1 MASYIPSTQEERL
14 EMLKAIGLNDFK
26 DLYKDVPQEMLLN
39 DGDLNIPE
47 GMSEMEVGRAVA
59 AMAAKN
65 HVFPVVLRGA
75 GAYDHYIPS
84 IVKYVPAKEEFLTAY
99 TPYQAE
105 MSQGILQ
112 SIFEYQSII
121 CELTGMDVS
130 NASVYD
136 GATAAAEAAAMC
148 RDRKRKVTL
157 VSATTNPEVINTIRT
172 YCYGT
177 GDEMRIV
184 PAKDGKT
191 DMAALKEM
199 LGADIA
205 SFYVQQPNFFG
216 QFEEAEEL
224 GKLVHEAGA
233 MYVMG
238 CNPIA
243 LAIMKPPAECGA
255 DVAVGEAQPLGMPLS
270 YGGPYLGFMATTTKH
285 LRKLPGRIVG
295 ETVDT
300 EGRRAFCLALQAREQ
315 HIRREKA
322 SSNICSN
329 QALCALTAGVYVSAT
344 VQICCL
350 KPIRCCKRQHQT
362 IRSSR
367 QSEPRLR
374 NCWAVTHPYSREL
387 HPAAARMRCSILL
400 RFRTGFM
407 ARSLLRE
414 QNLWKHLRTVCCSP
428 SLVNVPWLW
437 KTAAMR
443 RKWKTQNCRLSR
455 KSFEPISCA
464 PFLTTCAHR

>member
-1 MASYIPSTQEERL
+1 MASYIPSTKEERL
-14 EMLKAIGLNDFK
+14 EMLKVVGLNDYR
-26 DLYKDVPQEMLLN
+26 DLYKDVPAEMLLN

-47 GMSEMEVGRAVA
+47 GMSELEVGRAVS

-84 IVKYVPAKEEFLTAY
+84 VVKYVPAKEEFLTAY

-177 GDEMRIV
+177 GDEMKIV

-199 LGADIA
+199 LGADTA

-243 LAIMKPPAECGA
+243 LAIMKTPAECGA

-270 YGGPYLGFMATTTKH
+270 YGGPYLGFMATTNKH
-285 LRKLPGRIVG
+285 MRKLPGRIVG

-329 QALCALTAGVYVSAT
+329 QALCALTAGVYVSAMGPVGMT
-344 VQICCL
+344 QAAKQSMAKAHYLANELCKIPGISL
-350 KPIRCCKRQHQT
+350 KFTGEYFHEFVVEMPKADEVLCALEKADILGGLKIEEGVLWCATEK
-362 IRSSR
+362 
-367 QSEPRLR
+367 
-374 NCWAVTHPYSREL
+374 VTKADL
-387 HPAAARMRCSILL
+387 D
-400 RFRTGFM
+400 
-407 ARSLLRE
+407 
-414 QNLWKHLRTVCCSP
+414 RTVAI
-428 SLVNVPWLW
+428 VKEV
-437 KTAAMR
+437 
-443 RKWKTQNCRLSR
+443 
-455 KSFEPISCA
+455 CA
-464 PFLTTCAHR
+464 

>member
-1 MASYIPSTQEERL
+1 MASYIPSTREERL

-47 GMSEMEVGRAVA
+47 GMSEMEVGRAVS

-177 GDEMRIV
+177 GDEMKIV

-199 LGADIA
+199 LAADTA

-243 LAIMKPPAECGA
+243 LAIMKTPAECGA

-270 YGGPYLGFMATTTKH
+270 YGGPYLGFMATTNKH
-285 LRKLPGRIVG
+285 MRKLPGRIVG

-329 QALCALTAGVYVSAT
+329 QALCALTAGVYVSAMGPVGMAQAAKQSMAKAHYLANELCKIPGVSLKFT
-344 VQICCL
+344 GDYFHEFVTEMPKAEEVLKALENADILGGLQIEEGVLWCATEKVTKADL
-350 KPIRCCKRQHQT
+350 DR
-362 IRSSR
+362 
-367 QSEPRLR
+367 
-374 NCWAVTHPYSREL
+374 AVAIVKE
-387 HPAAARMRCSILL
+387 
-400 RFRTGFM
+400 
-407 ARSLLRE
+407 
-414 QNLWKHLRTVCCSP
+414 VC
-428 SLVNVPWLW
+428 
-437 KTAAMR
+437 A
-443 RKWKTQNCRLSR
+443 
-455 KSFEPISCA
+455 
-464 PFLTTCAHR
+464 

>member
-1 MASYIPSTQEERL
+1 MRSFSKKALALILALAFILPSAIVSYATDEE
-14 EMLKAIGLNDFK
+14 AYYQNDSSSNVIDNAVLNDYGFK
-26 DLYKDVPQEMLLN
+26 ISAESLDGYSETNGDVSNSPFGKVYMDSFTYQEPLYIASNNKNYIEASADSKV
-39 DGDLNIPE
+39 D
-47 GMSEMEVGRAVA
+47 VA
-59 AMAAKN
+59 AN
-65 HVFPVVLRGA
+65 GFD
-75 GAYDHYIPS
+75 YEEIS
-84 IVKYVPAKEEFLTAY
+84 ILSNGFINIDTNEKINT
-99 TPYQAE
+99 
-105 MSQGILQ
+105 
-112 SIFEYQSII
+112 
-121 CELTGMDVS
+121 MDVS

-177 GDEMRIV
+177 GDEMKIV

-199 LGADIA
+199 LAADTA

-243 LAIMKPPAECGA
+243 LAIMKSPAECGA

-270 YGGPYLGFMATTTKH
+270 YGGPYLGYMATLNKH

-329 QALCALTAGVYVSAT
+329 QALCALTAGVYVSAMGPVGMT
-344 VQICCL
+344 QAAKQSMAKAHYLANELCKIPGVSL
-350 KPIRCCKRQHQT
+350 KFTGEYFHEFVTEMPKADEVLKALENADILGGLKIEEGVLWCATEKVT
-362 IRSSR
+362 KAD
-367 QSEPRLR
+367 LDK
-374 NCWAVTHPYSREL
+374 AVAIVKE
-387 HPAAARMRCSILL
+387 
-400 RFRTGFM
+400 
-407 ARSLLRE
+407 
-414 QNLWKHLRTVCCSP
+414 VC
-428 SLVNVPWLW
+428 
-437 KTAAMR
+437 A
-443 RKWKTQNCRLSR
+443 
-455 KSFEPISCA
+455 
-464 PFLTTCAHR
+464 

>member
-1 MASYIPSTQEERL
+1 MAGYIPSTREERL

-26 DLYKDVPQEMLLN
+26 DLYKDVPQEMLLE

-84 IVKYVPAKEEFLTAY
+84 IVKYIPAKEEFLTAY

-177 GDEMRIV
+177 GDEMKIV

-191 DMAALKEM
+191 DLAALKEM
-199 LGADIA
+199 LAADTA

-216 QFEEAEEL
+216 QFEEAEEI
-224 GKLVHEAGA
+224 GRIVHEAGA

-243 LAIMKPPAECGA
+243 LAIMKTPAACGA
-255 DVAVGEAQPLGMPLS
+255 DVAVGEAQPLGIPLS
-270 YGGPYLGFMATTTKH
+270 FGGPFLGFMATTNKH
-285 LRKLPGRIVG
+285 MRKLPGRIVG

-329 QALCALTAGVYVSAT
+329 QALCALTAGVYVSAMGPVGMAQAAKQSMAKAHYLANELCKIPGVSLAFTGDYFHEFVT
-344 VQICCL
+344 VMPKADEVLKALENADILGGLQIEEGVLWCATEKVTKADL
-350 KPIRCCKRQHQT
+350 DR
-362 IRSSR
+362 
-367 QSEPRLR
+367 
-374 NCWAVTHPYSREL
+374 AVAIVKE
-387 HPAAARMRCSILL
+387 
-400 RFRTGFM
+400 
-407 ARSLLRE
+407 
-414 QNLWKHLRTVCCSP
+414 VC
-428 SLVNVPWLW
+428 
-437 KTAAMR
+437 A
-443 RKWKTQNCRLSR
+443 
-455 KSFEPISCA
+455 
-464 PFLTTCAHR
+464 